1 MIIIASTT
9 KHILDSYKLIFD
21 KSFLGKF
28 ALVFFSQSSV
38 NIEYIGWG
46 YTVLF
51 LQKIFGFEKPINQ
64 LWVDFQKNSKKA
76 RFG

>member
-38 NIEYIGWG
+38 NIEYIGG
-46 YTVLF
+46 GILLSYCKRFLVLKSQ
-51 LQKIFGFEKPINQ
+51 LISYGLIF
-64 LWVDFQKNSKKA
+64 KNSKKA
-76 RFG
+76 RLG